1 MLKKP
6 AFAPAKSGD
15 SAGSNAPSSLTP
27 RLSIGDLGPKEGID
41 DLDQIKK
48 FETFIDQDRIDDVEP
63 LVVAYVQQRPNSWRG
78 HYIQGYVLFRMRKIG
93 DSIKELAKSLE
104 LNIENPE
111 AHKILGRDFVV
122 IGKFDYAQ
130 TELEAAARLKPNS
143 AEIHNSLGEVY
154 SGRDMFKEA
163 KSEFTAA
170 IRLDPGYAQAYNAL
184 GFTEESLGDDTAA
197 LTAYNQAVEVADQ
210 KRFKF
215 DAPFINLSAYYNR
228 LGKPEAALQYAR
240 KAIAVDSNNDLSC
253 YQLGRAYQALGKWE
267 QAAEAFQKAIS
278 VNPVSPSSAQ
288 YYYVLSQV
296 DRKLGKGKES
306 LAALERFQELKRAT
320 ELIEDKLLDNNRRT
334 SVSDT
339 GATQKQ

>member
-1 MLKKP
+1 
-6 AFAPAKSGD
+6 
-15 SAGSNAPSSLTP
+15 SSLSSSLSLSLAPRSLAP
-27 RLSIGDLGPKEGID
+27 RLSIGDLGPKTDVD
-41 DLDQIKK
+41 DLDQIRK
-48 FETFIDQDRIDDVEP
+48 FETLIDRDGIDDVEP
-63 LVVAYVQQRPNSWRG
+63 LVLAYVKERPNSWRG

-104 LNIENPE
+104 LNVDNPE

-170 IRLDPGYAQAYNAL
+170 IRLDPEYAEAYNAL

-197 LTAYNQAVEVADQ
+197 LAAYNKAVQVADQ
-210 KRFKF
+210 KGLKF
-215 DAPFINLSAYYNR
+215 DAPFINLGAYYNR
-228 LGKPEAALQYAR
+228 LGKPEPALLYAR
-240 KAIAVDSNNDLSC
+240 KAIAVDSKNDLSY

-296 DRKLGKGKES
+296 YRKLGKEKES
-306 LAALERFQELKRAT
+306 LAALDRFQELKRAT
-320 ELIEDKLLDNNRRT
+320 ELIENKMLDNNRRT

-339 GATQKQ
+339 GATDKQ